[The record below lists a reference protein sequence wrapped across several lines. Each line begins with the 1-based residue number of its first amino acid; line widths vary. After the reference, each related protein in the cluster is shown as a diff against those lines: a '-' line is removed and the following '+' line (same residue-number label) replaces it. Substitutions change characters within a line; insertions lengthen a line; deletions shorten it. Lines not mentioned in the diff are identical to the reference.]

1 MLVNLAAAA
10 CLSLCEGPPENSTAK
25 SDADWPDGEPR
36 WFAAGRFDAGLI
48 LKASGYF
55 GYGQPFW
62 MWAGLQAAA
71 TGATDFFTISTGVRL
86 SLPVIEFTAEYR
98 RTEPYLRGPLPAQD
112 QYDSDDLGATRR
124 EGYDALDLDL
134 WGVIPLPYSFIFAEV
149 TATWLP
155 DRRRRYE
162 ESLRAVVEGWC
173 GSARGGVG
181 ARVGDDG
188 WIRIGV
194 LAEVVV
200 SERPT
205 TPGFRVGPSIQL
217 VFGSSTDLVLAGLWP
232 VSGEDDFAP
241 IDALTGA
248 VALRWR
254 MTTGGP
260 PLSFP

>member
-10 CLSLCEGPPENSTAK
+10 GLVLCEEPSRP
-25 SDADWPDGEPR
+25 SDAQSKADWPDGEAR
-36 WFAAGRFDAGLI
+36 WFVAGRFDAGLI

-71 TGATDFFTISTGVRL
+71 TGATDFFTVSSGIRL
-86 SLPVIEFTAEYR
+86 SLPILEFTAEYR
-98 RTEPYLRGPLPAQD
+98 RTEPYLRGQLPVKDA
-112 QYDSDDLGATRR
+112 YDSDDLGATSR
-124 EGYDALDLDL
+124 EGYDAIDLDL
-134 WGVIPLPYSFIFAEV
+134 WGVIPLPYSYIFAEV

-155 DRRRRYE
+155 DRQRRYE

-173 GSARGGVG
+173 GAARGAVG
-181 ARVGDDG
+181 ARVGEDG
-188 WIRIGV
+188 WVRVGM

-205 TPGFRVGPSIQL
+205 PPAVRIGPSLQL
-217 VFGSSTDLVLAGLWP
+217 VFGPSTDLVLAGLWP
-232 VSGEDDFAP
+232 VSGEDDFEP
-241 IDALTGA
+241 IDAVTGA

-254 MTTGGP
+254 LTTGGP
-260 PLSFP
+260 DIAFP